1 MYPAK
6 FDYKRA
12 ASAEE
17 ALAIISEND
26 EAKLLAGGHSLIPVM
41 KLRLAQPEMLVDI
54 GRLEGFDQVES
65 GSEITIGALAT
76 HSKVEHH
83 PDMGNAIYDAVH
95 KIGDPSVRNRGTVG
109 GNIAHADP
117 ASDWPTLLV
126 GLNATVHTKSTNG
139 TAAHPAADFFTGLF
153 ETALGEGEMVT
164 HVTIP
169 SNAGSAYSKLSNPAS
184 RYAIIGCCAQVS
196 DGEVKVAIGGLLP
209 NARRCPSVE
218 GALAGKEL
226 NEANIAAAADAVL
239 NDLPESD
246 VIGDMHA
253 SAEYRR
259 QVAPAMVKRA
269 LITAA
274 SRV

>member
-12 ASAEE
+12 ASVEE
-17 ALAIISEND
+17 ALGIISEND

-54 GRLEGFDQVES
+54 GRLEGLDQVES

-126 GLNATVHTKSTNG
+126 GLNATIHTKSTGG
-139 TAAHPAADFFTGLF
+139 TATHAAADFFTGLF

-169 SNAGSAYSKLSNPAS
+169 SNAGSAYAKLSNPAS

-196 DGEVKVAIGGLLP
+196 GGSVQVAIGGLLP

-218 GALAGKEL
+218 AALAGKEL

-239 NDLPESD
+239 NDLPEDD

-253 SAEYRR
+253 SAAYRR

-269 LITAA
+269 LMTAA
-274 SRV
+274 SRS